1 MKKDELN
8 NKNFKENEKNNFEI
22 LNLRDFFRD
31 SLKKDLNNYFRDD
44 FWMLIFI
51 TGGKGSHTID
61 FKEYNYEKEN
71 LVILKSRSVHSFGLN
86 NNLDGYIIKLKESFF
101 FEELNK
107 EGIDLLNFFDFLP
120 NNCPIL
126 KIKLSNN
133 STNKIILDL
142 IFKEYLEFKKN
153 NSKNLI
159 RSLFKSLVYSI
170 FLNKNEDIS
179 FSLKPEYKYYKKYCE
194 LVEMNFKILKVVN
207 HYSKLMGVSVKTIN
221 SACRKFGNISAKQLL
236 INRIILEAKRL
247 LIFDELKIYEISY
260 YLGFNEPGNFSA
272 FFKKYC
278 GISMNEFKNNSK
290 KSII

>member
-1 MKKDELN
+1 MKKNELN

-31 SLKKDLNNYFRDD
+31 NLKNDLNSYFRDD

-61 FKEYNYEKEN
+61 FKDYNYEKEN
-71 LVILKSRSVHSFGLN
+71 LVILKSRSVHSFGFN

-107 EGIDLLNFFDFLP
+107 EGINLLNFFDFLP

-153 NSKNLI
+153 NSKNLV

-170 FLNKNEDIS
+170 FLNKNEDVS
-179 FSLKPEYKYYKKYCE
+179 LSLKPEYKYYKKYCE

-207 HYSKLMGVSVKTIN
+207 HYSKLMGVSAKTIN